1 MSSHVQISNRRNIAL
16 CGHGSIGKTSLIDA
30 LLLHTGAIAGHHSVD
45 DGTSVCDFDPEEKL
59 HKHTI
64 EAKVVHLQSDSVYFT
79 FLDTPGYTDC
89 IGQTIGALVAAD
101 GAVIGINAHKGIEV
115 NTRRVFKEVLDL
127 GMPVS
132 LVITRVDGEAVDFGP
147 LMQQIRDTFGPSCVL
162 MNLPKRDGE
171 LVTGIVDLLEP
182 GDDLGAVM
190 EVGPL
195 HDQLVEALVEGSD
208 VLMERYLDGD
218 IPSIQELL
226 PLLPDAVLSREL
238 IPVFCVDARDN
249 IGLSEFLRGLA
260 QTMPSPDRIERHGS
274 STEGQDVV
282 LHADASGPLV
292 AQVFKTRVDPY
303 LQKLSYI
310 RVFNGTLKKDQLIH
324 VDGDSQTIK
333 IPTLLEVQAGQTQPL
348 DYAEAGQIVA
358 VAKVDALHTG
368 SVLGDVRM
376 PEIHFPQPMVGL
388 AIRPKTQADEKR
400 LSVAL
405 HKLVE
410 EDPTIRLDR
419 DSLTSEVVLT
429 GMSELHLKLLLERMQ
444 HRDKV
449 DLETHD
455 PRIPLRETIQIQAE
469 GSYRHKKQSGGR
481 GQFGEVHI
489 RMYPFPRG
497 TAVEDFATK
506 SRFPSLKAVHHDAV
520 NNFLWI
526 DSVVGGSIP
535 GNFLPAIEKGFK
547 ERIVRGVI
555 AGYPIQDVA
564 VEVHYGKHHPVD
576 SSEAAFKIAGAMAFK
591 QVFLESQPCLLEPL
605 VKLDVS
611 VPESHVGDVY
621 GDMSS
626 RGGRVLGTDS
636 GGGDIQVVH
645 CIVPL
650 REVMHYGRTLSS
662 MTGGQGSYSI
672 EFSSYEVM
680 PPNAQQQYL
689 QTVKAEDEVESLLSS

>member
-1 MSSHVQISNRRNIAL
+1 MHSHVPITHRRNIAL

-30 LLLHTGAIAGHHSVD
+30 MLQTTGAVSGNHSVD
-45 DGTSVCDFDPEEKL
+45 DGTSVLDFDPEEKL

-64 EAKVVHLQSDSVYFT
+64 EAKVVHLEYDSVFFT

-101 GAVIGINAHKGIEV
+101 GAVIGVNAHKGIEV
-115 NTRRVFKEVLDL
+115 NTRRVFQEVKEL
-127 GMPVS
+127 GTPIS
-132 LVITRVDGEAVDFGP
+132 LVITRVDGEPVDFSR
-147 LMQQIRDTFGPSCVL
+147 LIEQIRDTFGTGCTL
-162 MNLPKRDGE
+162 MNIPARQDDHVVGM
-171 LVTGIVDLLEP
+171 VDLLEP
-182 GDDLGAVM
+182 GDSLGAVL

-195 HDQLVEALVEGSD
+195 HDQLVEAIVEGCD
-208 VLMERYLDGD
+208 ELMEKYLEGETPE
-218 IPSIQELL
+218 ISQLL
-226 PLLPDAVLSREL
+226 PLLPAAVLSHRL
-238 IPVFCVDARDN
+238 IPVFCVDAHDN
-249 IGLSEFLRGLA
+249 IGLNEFLQGLA
-260 QTMPSPDRIERHGS
+260 RTMPSPDLIERHGKTS
-274 STEGQDVV
+274 DGKDVE
-282 LHADASGPLV
+282 LHADANGPLV

-310 RVFNGTLKKDQLIH
+310 RIFNGTLRKDQSIH
-324 VDGDSQTIK
+324 VDGDHQTVK
-333 IPTLLEVQAGQTQPL
+333 IPTLLEVQAGQTNPL
-348 DYAEAGQIVA
+348 DYAEAGQIIA
-358 VAKVDALHTG
+358 VAKVDELHTG

-400 LSVAL
+400 LSTAL

-455 PRIPLRETIQIQAE
+455 PRIPLRETIQISAE

-489 RMYPFPRG
+489 RMVPFPKG
-497 TAVEDFATK
+497 TTVEDFATK
-506 SRFPSLKAVHHDAV
+506 ARFPSMKATHYDAAH
-520 NNFLWI
+520 NFLWV

-547 ERIVRGVI
+547 ERIARGVI

-576 SSEAAFKIAGAMAFK
+576 SSEAAFKIAGAMVFK
-591 QVFLESQPCLLEPL
+591 EVFLEAQPCLLEPL
-605 VKLDVS
+605 VKLEVS
-611 VPESHVGDVY
+611 IPDSHVGDVY

-626 RGGRVLGTDS
+626 RGGRVLGTDAV
-636 GGGDIQVVH
+636 GGGFQVVH
-645 CIVPL
+645 CEVAL

-662 MTGGQGSYSI
+662 MTGGQGTYSI
-672 EFSSYEVM
+672 EFASYEVM
-680 PPNAQQQYL
+680 PANVQQQYMK
-689 QTVKAEDEVESLLSS
+689 TIKSEDEVELLT

>member
-1 MSSHVQISNRRNIAL
+1 MSSHVPISHRRNIAL

-30 LLLHTGAIAGHHSVD
+30 LLQHTGAVTGSHSVD
-45 DGTSVCDFDPEEKL
+45 DGTSVCDFDPEENCTSTPSKP
-59 HKHTI
+59 KSCTWNSI
-64 EAKVVHLQSDSVYFT
+64 RSFHL
-79 FLDTPGYTDC
+79 LDTPGYTDC

-127 GMPVS
+127 GMPIS
-132 LVITRVDGEAVDFGP
+132 LVITRVDGEPVDFEL
-147 LMQQIRDTFGPSCVL
+147 LMEQIRETFGSGCVL
-162 MNLPKRDGE
+162 MNLPTRDGE
-171 LVTGIVDLLEP
+171 QVTGIIDLLDP
-182 GDDLGAVM
+182 GDALGAVL

-195 HDQLVEALVEGSD
+195 HDQLVEAIVEGSD
-208 VLMERYLDGD
+208 ELMERYLEGD
-218 IPSIQELL
+218 IPSTADLL
-226 PLLPDAVLSREL
+226 PLLPHAVLSREL
-238 IPVFCVDARDN
+238 IPVFCVDSRDH
-249 IGLSEFLRGLA
+249 IGLEEFLRGLA
-260 QTMPSPDRIERHGS
+260 RAMPSPDLIERHGQ
-274 STEGQDVV
+274 TTTGEDVV

-310 RVFNGTLKKDQLIH
+310 RVFNGTLKKDQQVH
-324 VDGDSQTIK
+324 VDGDQQTIK
-333 IPTLLEVQAGQTQPL
+333 LPVLLEVQAGQTQPL
-348 DYAEAGQIVA
+348 DYAEAGQIIA
-358 VAKVDALHTG
+358 VAKVEQLHTG

-388 AIRPKTQADEKR
+388 AIRPKSQADEKR

-405 HKLVE
+405 HKLIE
-410 EDPTIRLDR
+410 EDPTVRLDR

-489 RMYPFPRG
+489 RIYPFPRG
-497 TAVEDFATK
+497 TKVEDFATK
-506 SRFPSLKAVHHDAV
+506 SRFPSLKSVHHDQA
-520 NNFLWI
+520 NNCLWI
-526 DSVVGGSIP
+526 DSIVGGSIP

-547 ERIVRGVI
+547 ERIARGVI

-591 QVFLESQPCLLEPL
+591 QVFLEAQPCLLEPL
-605 VKLDVS
+605 VKLDVNI
-611 VPESHVGDVY
+611 PESYVGDVY

-626 RGGRVLGTDS
+626 RGGRVLGNDS
-636 GGGDIQVVH
+636 VGGGYQLVRCEVA
-645 CIVPL
+645 L

-680 PPNAQQQYL
+680 PPNVQQQYL
-689 QTVKAEDEVESLLSS
+689 QAVKGEDEVESLLSS

>member
-30 LLLHTGAIAGHHSVD
+30 LLLHTGAATGIHSVD

-64 EAKVVHLQSDSVYFT
+64 EAKVVHMERDSVFFT

-89 IGQTIGALVAAD
+89 IGATIGALVAAD

-115 NTRRVFKEVLDL
+115 NTRRVFKEVQEL
-127 GMPVS
+127 GMAIS
-132 LVITRVDGEAVDFGP
+132 LVITRVDGEPVDFEG
-147 LMQQIRDTFGPSCVL
+147 LMGHIRESFGSECIL
-162 MNLPKRDGE
+162 MNLPTRQGE
-171 LVTGIVDLLEP
+171 QITGIVDLLEP
-182 GDDLGAVM
+182 GDALGAVLA
-190 EVGPL
+190 VGPY
-195 HDQLVEALVEGSD
+195 HDQLVEAIVEGSD
-208 VLMERYLDGD
+208 ELMERYLEGETPRTED
-218 IPSIQELL
+218 LL
-226 PLLPDAVLSREL
+226 PLLQPAVLSHRL

-249 IGLSEFLRGLA
+249 IGLDQFLQGLA
-260 QTMPSPDRIERHGS
+260 RTMPSPDQIERHGK
-274 STEGQDVV
+274 TTDGHDVV
-282 LHADASGPLV
+282 LHAEADGPLV

-310 RVFNGTLKKDQLIH
+310 RVFNGTLKKDQSVH
-324 VDGDSQTIK
+324 VDGDHHSIK
-333 IPTLLEVQAGQTQPL
+333 VPALLEVQAGQTHPL
-348 DYAEAGQIVA
+348 DYAEAGQIIA
-358 VAKVDALHTG
+358 IAKADQLHTG

-376 PEIHFPQPMVGL
+376 PEIRFPQPMVGL

-400 LSVAL
+400 LSAAL
-405 HKLVE
+405 HKLIE

-455 PRIPLRETIQIQAE
+455 PRIPLRETIQVSAE

-489 RMYPFPRG
+489 RMFPMPRG
-497 TAVEDFATK
+497 TKLEEFATK
-506 SRFPSLKAVHHDAV
+506 ARFPSMKSTHYDQAS
-520 NNFLWI
+520 NFLWV
-526 DSVVGGSIP
+526 DSIVGGSIP

-547 ERIVRGVI
+547 ERLNRGVI
-555 AGYPIQDVA
+555 AGYPVQDLA

-591 QVFLESQPCLLEPL
+591 QVFLEAQPCLLEPL

-611 VPESHVGDVY
+611 IPESHVGDVY

-626 RGGRVLGTDS
+626 RGGRVLGNDAT
-636 GGGDIQVVH
+636 GGGFQIVH
-645 CIVPL
+645 CEVPL

-662 MTGGQGSYSI
+662 MTGGQGSYTI
-672 EFSSYEVM
+672 ELSSYEVM
-680 PPNAQQQYL
+680 PPNIQHQYFKSI
-689 QTVKAEDEVESLLSS
+689 QSEDEVESLLSS

>member
-1 MSSHVQISNRRNIAL
+1 MSSHVHISNRRNIAL

-30 LLLHTGAIAGHHSVD
+30 LLQSTGTVTGSHSVD

-64 EAKVVHLQSDSVYFT
+64 EAKVVHMERDSIYYT

-89 IGQTIGALVAAD
+89 IGATIGALVAAD
-101 GAVIGINAHKGIEV
+101 GVVIGINAHKGIEV
-115 NTRRVFKEVLDL
+115 NTRRVFKEVQEL
-127 GMPVS
+127 GLAIS
-132 LVITRVDGEAVDFGP
+132 LVITRVDGEPVDFSQLIG
-147 LMQQIRDTFGPSCVL
+147 QIRETFGSGGVL
-162 MNLPKRDGE
+162 MNLPTRQGE
-171 LVTGIVDLLEP
+171 QITGIVDLLEP
-182 GDDLGAVM
+182 GDSLGAVL

-195 HDQLVEALVEGSD
+195 HDQLIEAIVEGSD
-208 VLMERYLDGD
+208 ELMERYLEGET
-218 IPSIQELL
+218 PTTEHML
-226 PLLPDAVLSREL
+226 PLLQPAVLAHRL
-238 IPVFCVDARDN
+238 IPVFCVDAKDHL
-249 IGLSEFLRGLA
+249 GLDQFLQGLA
-260 QTMPSPDRIERHGS
+260 RTMPSPDQIERHGK
-274 STEGQDVV
+274 TTTGEDVV

-303 LQKLSYI
+303 VQKLSYL
-310 RVFNGTLKKDQLIH
+310 RVFNGTLKKDQLVH
-324 VDGDSQTIK
+324 VDGDQHSIK
-333 IPTLLEVQAGQTQPL
+333 VPALLEVQAGQTHPL
-348 DYAEAGQIVA
+348 DFAEAGQIIA
-358 VAKVDALHTG
+358 IAKAEQLHTG

-400 LSVAL
+400 LSAAL

-410 EDPTIRLDR
+410 EDPTVRLDR

-429 GMSELHLKLLLERMQ
+429 GMSELHLKLLIERMQ

-455 PRIPLRETIQIQAE
+455 PRIPLRETIQVPAE

-489 RMYPFPRG
+489 RMFPLPRG
-497 TAVEDFATK
+497 SKIEEFATK
-506 SRFPSLKAVHHDAV
+506 ARFPSLKATHYDAAS
-520 NNFLWI
+520 NFLWI
-526 DSVVGGSIP
+526 DSIVGGSIP

-547 ERIVRGVI
+547 ERIARGVI
-555 AGYPIQDVA
+555 SGYPIQDLA

-591 QVFLESQPCLLEPL
+591 QVFLEAQPCLLEPL
-605 VKLDVS
+605 VKLDVNI
-611 VPESHVGDVY
+611 PESHVGDVY

-626 RGGRVLGTDS
+626 RGGRVLGNES
-636 GGGDIQVVH
+636 AGGGFQIVH
-645 CIVPL
+645 CEVAL

-662 MTGGQGSYSI
+662 LTGGQGSYTI
-672 EFSSYEVM
+672 ELSAYEVM
-680 PPNAQQQYL
+680 PPNVQQQYMKSI
-689 QTVKAEDEVESLLSS
+689 QSEDEVESLLSS